1 MLLEWKYKDM
11 TSVITVDGPSGVGK
25 GTISEYLSDEL
36 KWNYLNSG
44 ALYRSIAWVVINDS
58 IDLTDSVELE
68 NASKNILFSLQDK
81 KLLIEYKSETIG
93 SLIYN
98 EEVAK
103 TASKVASNPKVRESI
118 VNIQRA
124 FKKEPGLVAEGR
136 DMGSVIFPESELK
149 IFLTA
154 SIETRAGRRYK
165 QLKDREFNVSLPA
178 LIKDL
183 DARDDR
189 DKSRENSPLVIPTG
203 AFVIET
209 DDLTIIDLKKI
220 VKEKVNKTYGT
231 NI

>member
-1 MLLEWKYKDM
+1 M
-11 TSVITVDGPSGVGK
+11 TNVITIDGPSGVGK

-44 ALYRSIAWVVINDS
+44 ALYRSIAWVAINDS
-58 IDLTDSVELE
+58 INFSDVTRLE
-68 NASKNILFSLQDK
+68 EASKNIQFSLSNK
-81 KLLIEYKSETIG
+81 KLMIKYKNIEIN

-103 TASKVASNPKVRESI
+103 IASKVSSKSEVRQSI

-136 DMGSVIFPESELK
+136 DMGSVIFPEAELK
-149 IFLTA
+149 FFLTA
-154 SIETRAGRRYK
+154 SIETRAERRFK

-183 DARDDR
+183 DARDRR
-189 DKSRENSPLVIPTG
+189 DKNRKNSPLVIPDG

-209 DDLTIIDLKKI
+209 DELTIIKVKKV

>member
-1 MLLEWKYKDM
+1 M
-11 TSVITVDGPSGVGK
+11 TSVVTVDGPSGVGK
-25 GTISEYLSDEL
+25 GTISEYLSDQL
-36 KWNYLNSG
+36 QWNYLNSG
-44 ALYRSIAWVVINDS
+44 ALYRSIAWVAMNDL
-58 IDLTDSVELE
+58 IELNDTDGLE
-68 NASKNILFSLQDK
+68 GASKNISFSMRDK
-81 KLLIEYKSETIG
+81 KLLIEYKSKVIG

-118 VNIQRA
+118 VNIQRR

-154 SIETRAGRRYK
+154 SIETRATRRYK

-178 LIKDL
+178 LINDL
-183 DARDDR
+183 DARDKR
-189 DKSRENSPLVIPTG
+189 DKSRENSPLVIPEG

-209 DDLTIIDLKKI
+209 DDLTIIDVKKI

>member
-1 MLLEWKYKDM
+1 M
-11 TSVITVDGPSGVGK
+11 TNVITIDGPSGVGK
-25 GTISEYLSDEL
+25 GTISEYLSDQL

-44 ALYRSIAWVVINDS
+44 ALYRAIAWVARNDFINLNDAKG
-58 IDLTDSVELE
+58 LE
-68 NASKNILFSLQDK
+68 KASKNIIFSLENK
-81 KLLIEYKSETIG
+81 KLKIQYKNKDIG
-93 SLIYN
+93 SLIYD

-103 TASKVASNPKVRESI
+103 IASKVSSKPKVRESI
-118 VNIQRA
+118 INIQRS
-124 FKKEPGLVAEGR
+124 FKKTPGLVAEGR
-136 DMGSVIFPESELK
+136 DMGSVIFPESQLK

-154 SIETRAGRRYK
+154 SIETRAQRRFK

-183 DARDDR
+183 DARDRR
-189 DKSRENSPLVIPTG
+189 DKERMNSPLVIPKG

-209 DDLTIIDLKKI
+209 DDLTVVEVKNI

>member
-1 MLLEWKYKDM
+1 M

-25 GTISEYLSDEL
+25 GTISEYLSDKL

-44 ALYRSIAWVVINDS
+44 ALYRSIAWVAINES
-58 IDLTDSVELE
+58 IELNDTVGLD
-68 NASKNILFSLQDK
+68 NASKNILFTLHDK
-81 KLLIEYKSETIG
+81 KLLIEYKRKSIG

-103 TASKVASNPKVRESI
+103 TASKVASNPKVRRSI
-118 VNIQRA
+118 VNTQRQ

-209 DDLTIIDLKKI
+209 DDLTIIDLRKI

>member
-1 MLLEWKYKDM
+1 M
-11 TSVITVDGPSGVGK
+11 TNVITIDGPSGVGK
-25 GTISEYLSDEL
+25 GTISEYLSDQL

-44 ALYRSIAWVVINDS
+44 ALYRAIAWVAQNDS
-58 IDLTDSVELE
+58 INLNDIEALVS
-68 NASKNILFSLQDK
+68 ASKNIAFSSKNQ
-81 KLLIEYKSETIG
+81 KLKIEYNEKEIG
-93 SLIYN
+93 SLIYD

-103 TASKVASNPKVRESI
+103 IASKVASKPKIRKSI
-118 VNIQRA
+118 VSIQRS

-154 SIETRAGRRYK
+154 SIETRAQRRFN

-183 DARDDR
+183 DSRDNR
-189 DKSRENSPLVIPTG
+189 DKERKDSPLVIPKG
-203 AFVIET
+203 AFVIKT
-209 DDLTIIDLKKI
+209 DDLTVVDVKNT
-220 VKEKVNKTYGT
+220 VKEKVNKIYGT

>member
-1 MLLEWKYKDM
+1 M

-25 GTISEYLSDEL
+25 GTISEYLSDKL

-44 ALYRSIAWVVINDS
+44 ALYRSIAWVAINES
-58 IDLTDSVELE
+58 IELNDTVGLD
-68 NASKNILFSLQDK
+68 NASKNISFTLHDK
-81 KLLIEYKSETIG
+81 KLLIEYKRKSIG
-93 SLIYN
+93 SFIYN

-103 TASKVASNPKVRESI
+103 TASKVASNPKVRRSI
-118 VNIQRA
+118 VNIQRQ

>member
-1 MLLEWKYKDM
+1 MAWTLKNM
-11 TSVITVDGPSGVGK
+11 PNVITVDGPSGVGK
-25 GTISEYLSDEL
+25 GTISEYLSEEL

-44 ALYRSIAWVVINDS
+44 ALYRAIAWVVRNDS
-58 IDLTDSVELE
+58 IVLKDTAGLE
-68 NASKNILFSLQDK
+68 SASKDIHFSLKNK
-81 KLLIEYKSETIG
+81 KLLIKFEGMEIG

-98 EEVAK
+98 EEIAK
-103 TASKVASNPKVRESI
+103 IASKVSSNPKVRRSI
-118 VNIQRA
+118 VNIQRL

-183 DARDDR
+183 SARDDR
-189 DKSRENSPLVIPTG
+189 DKGREISPLVIPDG

-209 DDLTIIDLKKI
+209 DDLTIIEVKKI

>member
-1 MLLEWKYKDM
+1 M
-11 TSVITVDGPSGVGK
+11 TSVVTVDGPSGVGK
-25 GTISEYLSDEL
+25 GTISEYLSDQL
-36 KWNYLNSG
+36 QWNYLNSG
-44 ALYRSIAWVVINDS
+44 ALYRSIAWVAMNDL
-58 IDLTDSVELE
+58 IEPNDTDGLE
-68 NASKNILFSLQDK
+68 SASKNISFSMRDK
-81 KLLIEYKSETIG
+81 KLLIEYKSKVIG

-118 VNIQRA
+118 INIQRR

-154 SIETRAGRRYK
+154 SIETRATRRYK

-178 LIKDL
+178 LINDL
-183 DARDDR
+183 DARDKR
-189 DKSRENSPLVIPTG
+189 DKSRENSPLVIPEG

-209 DDLTIIDLKKI
+209 DDLTIIDVKNI

>member
-189 DKSRENSPLVIPTG
+189 DKSRENSPLVIPDG
-203 AFVIET
+203 ALVIET
-209 DDLTIIDLKKI
+209 DDLTIIDVKNI
-220 VKEKVNKTYGT
+220 VKEKVNRTYGT

>member
-1 MLLEWKYKDM
+1 M

-25 GTISEYLSDEL
+25 GTVSEYLSDQL
-36 KWNYLNSG
+36 QWNYLNSG
-44 ALYRSIAWVVINDS
+44 ALYRSIAWVVMNDS
-58 IDLTDSVELE
+58 IELSDTDGLE
-68 NASKNILFSLQDK
+68 SASKNISFSMQNQ
-81 KLLIEYKSETIG
+81 KLLIEYKKNIIG

-118 VNIQRA
+118 VNIQRH

-154 SIETRAGRRYK
+154 SVETRATRRYK

-183 DARDDR
+183 DARDKR
-189 DKSRENSPLVIPTG
+189 DKRRENSPLIIPDG

-209 DDLTIIDLKKI
+209 DDLTIIDVKKI